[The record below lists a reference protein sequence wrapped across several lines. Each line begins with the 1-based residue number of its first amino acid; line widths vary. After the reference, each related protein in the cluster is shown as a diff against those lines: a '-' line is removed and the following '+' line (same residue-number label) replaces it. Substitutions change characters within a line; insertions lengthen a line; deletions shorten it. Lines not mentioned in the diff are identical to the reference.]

1 MVNIDVL
8 LDCGWMQS
16 AKPGVSRAST
26 KETFAFRGLFSLGQ
40 IFFGQPSARAR
51 QTMRHWG
58 SWLWQIAARYR
69 SNPARANRMKGHFF
83 KKIGNKPD

>member
-26 KETFAFRGLFSLGQ
+26 KETFAARGLFSLGQ
-40 IFFGQPSARAR
+40 IFFGQPSACAR
-51 QTMRHWG
+51 QTMRHCG
-58 SWLWQIAARYR
+58 PWLWQIAASYR
-69 SNPARANRMKGHFF
+69 SNPAQCKSYERAFVQENRE
-83 KKIGNKPD
+83 